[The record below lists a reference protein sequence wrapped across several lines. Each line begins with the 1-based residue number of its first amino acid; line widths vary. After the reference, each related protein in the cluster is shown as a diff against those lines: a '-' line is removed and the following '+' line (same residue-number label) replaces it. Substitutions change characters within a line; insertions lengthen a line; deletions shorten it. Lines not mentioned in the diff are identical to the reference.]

1 MFGYWKIKGTM
12 GGVEIDKKIQEKKK
26 LRKIKKKLKV
36 NKLFLHASS
45 YSFHLF

>member
-36 NKLFLHASS
+36 NKLFLYVISNP
-45 YSFHLF
+45 FH